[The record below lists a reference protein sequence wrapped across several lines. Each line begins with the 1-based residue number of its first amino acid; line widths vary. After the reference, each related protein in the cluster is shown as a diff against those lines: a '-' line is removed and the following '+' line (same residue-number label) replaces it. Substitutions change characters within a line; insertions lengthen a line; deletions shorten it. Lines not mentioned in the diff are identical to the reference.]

1 MRSRRR
7 SAVSVDSQPA
17 DRDESQSALST
28 WLPLSNRA
36 DGQNGDIEPSTV
48 RLAKEEGTEL
58 REEVTYNSLEGVEAV
73 SWGEATDRFRAWFD
87 ESQQT
92 AIVVED
98 DLGEQAAFRTPN
110 RFSAD
115 YREMLY
121 AKAQS
126 LERGLRARWGKLL
139 NTAMLT
145 LTASSTDDNGDPRPP
160 VEHLRD
166 VLGSWEAVRRALSR
180 VLDDR
185 EWEYLAILEPHKS
198 GYVHVHIGV
207 FVRGPIVAEQFQ
219 PVIDAHLRNC
229 PTAGEEAH
237 QIIDEDGNEDTVRVR
252 QSSHPSRRGGV
263 ENLGA
268 YLAAYMAGEYG
279 SEATEMPDY
288 IQRFY
293 AVMWATGRQWF
304 RPSNGAQEL
313 MQPEDDD
320 DPDPREWT
328 FIGIAPDG
336 DPDSEVI
343 EVDPAQTGGVRYR
356 RLHTQSEFDSPDPPP
371 D

>member
-1 MRSRRR
+1 MST
-7 SAVSVDSQPA
+7 SSGGD
-17 DRDESQSALST
+17 DSQSALSS
-28 WLPLSNRA
+28 WLSLNNRA
-36 DGQNGDIEPSTV
+36 DGQNGDIDPSTV
-48 RLAKEEGTEL
+48 PLATEEGTEL
-58 REEVTYNSLEGVEAV
+58 REEVAFDTFDGVKAV
-73 SWGEATDRFRAWFD
+73 NWEEATDRFGAWFD
-87 ESQQT
+87 DQRST

-98 DLGEQAAFRTPN
+98 DLGETVAFQTPN

-126 LERGLRARWGKLL
+126 LERSLRRRWGKLL
-139 NTAMLT
+139 YTAMVT
-145 LTASSTDDNGDPRPP
+145 LTASSTDSHGNPRPP

-180 VLDDR
+180 VLDGR
-185 EWEYLAILEPHKS
+185 EWEYLAILEPHES

-207 FVRGPIVAEQFQ
+207 FVRGPVVAEQFQ

-229 PTAGEEAH
+229 PTAGEKAH
-237 QIIDEDGNEDTVRVR
+237 QLIDDDGEEDTVRVR
-252 QSSHPSRRGGV
+252 RASHPSRNDGV

-279 SEATEMPDY
+279 HEATEMPEY

-304 RPSNGAQEL
+304 RPSNGAQEM
-313 MQPEDDD
+313 MQPPEDDE
-320 DPDPREWT
+320 PDVREWSL
-328 FIGIAPDG
+328 IGIAPDG
-336 DPDSEVI
+336 DPDEELI
-343 EVDPAQTGGVRYR
+343 EIDPATTGGVRYR
-356 RLHTQSEFDSPDPPP
+356 KLGRTLRPP

>member
-1 MRSRRR
+1 M
-7 SAVSVDSQPA
+7 SVTQASFGYA
-17 DRDESQSALST
+17 DNLSALFS

-48 RLAKEEGTEL
+48 RLAKEDGTQL
-58 REEVTYNSLEGVEAV
+58 REEVTYDSLGGVDAV
-73 SWGEATDRFRAWFD
+73 PWGEATDRFAAWFD
-87 ESQQT
+87 ESQTT

-98 DLGEQAAFRTPN
+98 ETGETTAFTTPN

-126 LERGLRARWGKLL
+126 LERGLRRRWGKLL
-139 NTAMLT
+139 HTAMVS
-145 LTASSTDDNGDPRPP
+145 LTASSTDDNGNPRPP

-166 VLGSWEAVRRALSR
+166 VLGSYEAVRRALSR
-180 VLDDR
+180 VLDGR
-185 EWEYLAILEPHKS
+185 EWEYLCILEPHKS
-198 GYVHVHIGV
+198 GYVHLHIGV
-207 FVRGPIVAEQFQ
+207 FVKGPVVAEQFA
-219 PVIDAHLRNC
+219 PVVDAHLRNC
-229 PTAGEEAH
+229 PTAGPAAH
-237 QIIDEDGNEDTVRVR
+237 QIIDEDGEEDTVRVR
-252 QSSHPSRRGGV
+252 QASHPSRQDGV

-279 SEATEMPDY
+279 HEATEMPEY

-313 MQPEDDD
+313 MQPPDDD
-320 DPDPREWT
+320 EPDPHDWT
-328 FIGIAPDG
+328 FVGIAPDG

-343 EVDPAQTGGVRYR
+343 EVDPAQTAGVRYR
-356 RLHTQSEFDSPDPPP
+356 RLHTQSEFDQPDPPP
-371 D
+371 AD